1 MKRMSDREVAEKVFS
16 EFNDFVKSVH
26 SEYGVGAG
34 MFIISLEEDNMDTLI
49 GSVFGNVRKWGK
61 HWEERLMDCAIET
74 IEGATSSAK
83 EQCEERKQLDE
94 RTIELAKK
102 LGILDEDGKI
112 DMDELKKCAD
122 DCERKVKDIDAL
134 AGSLQKIIDRNECWQ

>member
-1 MKRMSDREVAEKVFS
+1 MKRMSDKEVAEKVFS

-34 MFIISLEEDNMDTLI
+34 MFVISLEDDNMDTLV
-49 GSVFGNVRKWGK
+49 GSVFGNVRKWNK
-61 HWEERLMDCAIET
+61 HWEDRLKDCAIET
-74 IEGATSSAK
+74 IEGATKSAK

-102 LGILDEDGKI
+102 LGILDEDGEV
-112 DMDELKKCAD
+112 DMDELKKCAE
-122 DCERKVKDIDAL
+122 DCDRKMKDIDEIANIL
-134 AGSLQKIIDRNECWQ
+134 KKVIDRNKC

>member
-1 MKRMSDREVAEKVFS
+1 MKRMSDKEVAEKVLS

-34 MFIISLEEDNMDTLI
+34 MFVISLEDDNMDTLV
-49 GSVFGNVRKWGK
+49 GSVFGNVRKWNK
-61 HWEERLMDCAIET
+61 HWEDRLKDCAIET
-74 IEGATSSAK
+74 IEGATKSAK

-102 LGILDEDGKI
+102 LGILDEDGEI
-112 DMDELKKCAD
+112 DMDELKKCAE
-122 DCERKVKDIDAL
+122 DCDRKVKDIDEIANNL
-134 AGSLQKIIDRNECWQ
+134 KKVIDRNKC

>member
-1 MKRMSDREVAEKVFS
+1 MKRMSDKEVAEKVLS

-34 MFIISLEEDNMDTLI
+34 MFIISLEDDNMDTLV

-61 HWEERLMDCAIET
+61 HWEERLKDCAIET
-74 IEGATSSAK
+74 IESATRSAK
-83 EQCEERKQLDE
+83 EKCENYKKIDE

-102 LGILDEDGKI
+102 LGILNEDGEI

-122 DCERKVKDIDAL
+122 DCDRKVKDIDAL
-134 AGSLQKIIDRNECWQ
+134 ADSLQKIIDRNEC

>member
-1 MKRMSDREVAEKVFS
+1 MKRMSDKEVAEKVLS

-34 MFIISLEEDNMDTLI
+34 MFIISLEDDNMDTLV

-61 HWEERLMDCAIET
+61 HWEEHLKDCAIET

-83 EQCEERKQLDE
+83 ERFEDYKKLDGQ
-94 RTIELAKK
+94 TIELAEK
-102 LGILDEDGKI
+102 LGILTEDGEI
-112 DMDELKKCAD
+112 DMDELKKCAE
-122 DCERKVKDIDAL
+122 DCDRKVKDIEEL
-134 AGSLQKIIDRNECWQ
+134 ANTLKKVIDRNKC